1 MILKQEQGILVTI
14 GNQIRRDKIQRPRKS
29 MMGFI
34 KQLAVLAVLFE
45 TGNVIRVMFFKRKI
59 YVNNI
64 YHSNVYNNFTFIT
77 FRNSAMPRR

>member
-14 GNQIRRDKIQRPRKS
+14 GNQLRRDKIQRPRKS

-45 TGNVIRVMFFKRKI
+45 TGNVVR
-59 YVNNI
+59 YV
-64 YHSNVYNNFTFIT
+64 F
-77 FRNSAMPRR
+77 